1 MAGALVWLAAAA
13 PAFAQQSSLSVL
25 PEEPPEFV
33 GYRLG
38 PFLVNPNIAVL
49 EYGHDS
55 NVFNEQTAPKED
67 YVVKF
72 TPVIKIPLRL
82 HCTAVRL
89 VRTA

>member
-1 MAGALVWLAAAA
+1 MARCRRAGVRPTVHAVGVAGGTA
-13 PAFAQQSSLSVL
+13 
-25 PEEPPEFV
+25 EFV

-38 PFLVNPNIAVL
+38 PFLVNPNIAVP
-49 EYGHDS
+49 EFGHDS

-72 TPVIKIPLRL
+72 TPVIKIPLKL